1 MAAIYDIDVGGGTAD
16 CFAAATSAG
25 AGGDLAP
32 LERTPGEDAR
42 QTARSEAV
50 EGKRT
55 YRGVIA
61 RENLEAEPL
70 RDRNA
75 GFHSPR
81 HV

>member
-32 LERTPGEDAR
+32 PERTSGEDTGRIAR
-42 QTARSEAV
+42 GEAV

-55 YRGVIA
+55 FRGVIA
-61 RENLEAEPL
+61 RENIEAEPF

-75 GFHSPR
+75 GFHSLR